1 MSFAL
6 MGAEAHTGSTMTSA
20 PTIALRPAAAEEA
33 ADIRRLA
40 YLDSQRPLRGDVL
53 VALRDAEPVAAIS
66 LADGRVAADPFRRTA
81 DVVELLRLRAASL
94 ITSRAPLDP
103 RARRLGAQTAWR

>member
-6 MGAEAHTGSTMTSA
+6 MGGEAHTGLTMTSA
-20 PTIALRPAAAEEA
+20 PTIAIRPAAPAEA

-53 VALRDAEPVAAIS
+53 VALEDAEAVAAIS
-66 LADGRVAADPFRRTA
+66 LEDGRVAADPFRLTA
-81 DVVELLRLRAASL
+81 GVVELLRVRVETLT
-94 ITSRAPLDP
+94 TSRAHPLP
-103 RARRLGAQTAWR
+103 RARRPFALTA